1 MSGVK
6 AYIMM
11 NAKSGTEDEI
21 CKELAEFKEVEGVAT
36 IYGQYDVIIKVA
48 ADDMHGLDDFILN
61 KLRGIPNIILTAT
74 MIINKEF
81 R

>member
-1 MSGVK
+1 MPGK
-6 AYIMM
+6 ADIMM
-11 NAKSGTEDEI
+11 HAKSGPADEI
-21 CKELAEFKEVEGVAT
+21 CKELAEFEEVEGVAT

-48 ADDMHGLDDFILN
+48 AEDMPGLDDFILN

-74 MIINKEF
+74 MITNREY

>member
-1 MSGVK
+1 MTVK
-6 AYIMM
+6 AYIMI
-11 NAKSGTEDEI
+11 NAKSGSEDEI
-21 CKELAEFKEVEGVAT
+21 CKELAEFEEVEGVST

-48 ADDMHGLDDFILN
+48 AEDMPGLDDFILN

-74 MIINKEF
+74 MIINREY

>member
-21 CKELAEFKEVEGVAT
+21 CKELAKYEEVEAVAT

-48 ADDMHGLDDFILN
+48 ADDMPGLDDFILN
-61 KLRGIPNIILTAT
+61 KLRGLPNIILTAT
-74 MIINKEF
+74 MIINREF
-81 R
+81 N

>member
-1 MSGVK
+1 M
-6 AYIMM
+6 
-11 NAKSGTEDEI
+11 
-21 CKELAEFKEVEGVAT
+21 AT

-48 ADDMHGLDDFILN
+48 AEDMPGLDDFILN

-74 MIINKEF
+74 MIINREY

>member
-1 MSGVK
+1 MTVK
-6 AYIMM
+6 AYIMI

-21 CKELAEFKEVEGVAT
+21 CKELAEFEEVEGVST

-48 ADDMHGLDDFILN
+48 AEDMPGLDDFILN

-74 MIINKEF
+74 MIINREY

>member
-1 MSGVK
+1 MTVK
-6 AYIMM
+6 AYIMV

-21 CKELAEFKEVEGVAT
+21 CKELAEFEEVEGVAT

-48 ADDMHGLDDFILN
+48 AEDMPGLDDFILN
-61 KLRGIPNIILTAT
+61 KLRGIPNIIRTAT
-74 MIINKEF
+74 MITNREY

>member
-1 MSGVK
+1 MTVK

-21 CKELAEFKEVEGVAT
+21 CKELVEFEEVEGVAT

-48 ADDMHGLDDFILN
+48 AEDMPSLDDFILN

-74 MIINKEF
+74 MIINKEY

>member
-1 MSGVK
+1 MTVK
-6 AYIMM
+6 AYIMI

-21 CKELAEFKEVEGVAT
+21 CKELAEYEEVEGVAT
-36 IYGQYDVIIKVA
+36 IYGQYDAIIKVA
-48 ADDMHGLDDFILN
+48 AEDMPGLDNFILN

-74 MIINKEF
+74 MIINREY

>member
-1 MSGVK
+1 MTVK

-21 CKELAEFKEVEGVAT
+21 CKELVEYEEVEGVAT

-48 ADDMHGLDDFILN
+48 AEDMPGLDDFILN
-61 KLRGIPNIILTAT
+61 KLRGISNIILTAT
-74 MIINKEF
+74 MIINREY